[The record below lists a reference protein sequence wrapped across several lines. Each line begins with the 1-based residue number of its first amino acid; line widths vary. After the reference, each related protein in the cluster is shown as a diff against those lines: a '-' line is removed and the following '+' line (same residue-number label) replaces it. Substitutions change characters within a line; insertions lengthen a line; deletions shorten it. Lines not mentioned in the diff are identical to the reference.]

1 MSEIPAYPIDIT
13 PTLLDVA
20 ALLRARTKDSAG
32 YEGGTFNDDTRPT
45 SAQVLTLIDQAV
57 ADVKAWLGPTPPAEI
72 ADAAKVAA
80 ALDTACLIELS
91 YYPEQVQSNRSAYP
105 EYKQLLD
112 DKVSQLQAAARGLAP
127 GGSTLTSTRIEVPW
141 IDFIPASPVPLA
153 VTDGAEAA

>member
-1 MSEIPAYPIDIT
+1 
-13 PTLLDVA
+13 
-20 ALLRARTKDSAG
+20 
-32 YEGGTFNDDTRPT
+32 
-45 SAQVLTLIDQAV
+45 
-57 ADVKAWLGPTPPAEI
+57 
-72 ADAAKVAA
+72 
-80 ALDTACLIELS
+80 
-91 YYPEQVQSNRSAYP
+91 VQSNRSAYP